1 MANDILL
8 SHSDTISITVS
19 LAALPGAVAAFNKI
33 LLIDNKANSSLA
45 GFGSEVTI
53 GTHASKYVE
62 IGGLSEASDA
72 NTTTA
77 GSVGSALLS
86 AITAIFGHSRSPTT
100 VGILAVDT
108 AGGDNYAILS
118 TLDDAGYSDWYCA
131 VPVTATLVTIADI
144 TAAVVA
150 TRSTSR
156 PRLVIAC
163 TNNADAL
170 ASTATWEASFVD
182 GNGDPLPET
191 TLDRILMSYY
201 NGSGGINKMAGAV
214 ASWGLSYDPDTQSL
228 PWTFP
233 VPSIPKMS
241 FPAGTTITTAKN
253 NLRDNNIS
261 SALPLGGTDVWLDPG
276 NSLSGRPFYSLVSA
290 DWFEARLREAMADLK
305 VRYGS
310 LGIKLPLS
318 SDGQSII
325 LAQIESLY
333 QRGINAGHFLSREQA
348 AALGST
354 VIIRAEP
361 ITSTDRTERRLRFTV
376 QIPILLDARL
386 ISISVTI
393 TQ

>member
-19 LAALPGAVAAFNKI
+19 LAALPGAVAAFDKI

-62 IGGLSEASDA
+62 IGGLSEATDA
-72 NTTTA
+72 NTATA
-77 GSVGSALLS
+77 GSVGTALLA
-86 AITAIFGHSRSPTT
+86 AITAIFGHSRSPTSI
-100 VGILAVDT
+100 GILAVDT
-108 AGGDNYAILS
+108 AGGDNYGILS
-118 TLDDAGYSDWYCA
+118 SLDDAGYSDWYCA
-131 VPVTATLVTIADI
+131 VPMSSTLVTIADI
-144 TAAVVA
+144 SAAVVA
-150 TRSTSR
+150 TKSTAR
-156 PRLVIAC
+156 PRIVVAC
-163 TNNADAL
+163 TNSADAL
-170 ASTATWEASFVD
+170 ASTATWEAAFVD

-191 TLDRILMSYY
+191 TLDRILMNYY
-201 NGSGGINKMAGAV
+201 NGSGGLNKMAGAV
-214 ASWGLSYDPDTQSL
+214 ASWALSYDPDTQSL

-241 FPAGTTITTAKN
+241 FPSGTTITTAKN

-290 DWFEARLREAMADLK
+290 DWFEARLREAIADLK

-310 LGIKLPLS
+310 LGLKLPLS
-318 SDGQSII
+318 ADGQAII
-325 LAQIESLY
+325 LGQINALY

-361 ITSTDRTERRLRFTV
+361 ITSTDRTNRRLRFTV